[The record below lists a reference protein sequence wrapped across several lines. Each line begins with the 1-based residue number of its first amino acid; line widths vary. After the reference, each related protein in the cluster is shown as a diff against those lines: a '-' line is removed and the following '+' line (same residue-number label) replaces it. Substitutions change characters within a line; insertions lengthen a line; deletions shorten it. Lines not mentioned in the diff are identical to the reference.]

1 MLQQPK
7 IPPVGESANTEM
19 MRGIRKNNKKLK
31 SHTHTQ
37 TSGRA
42 REIRCIFTGG
52 TATVIIGLQRIP
64 SIRWRGQ
71 KQ

>member
-31 SHTHTQ
+31 KHTHTLK
-37 TSGRA
+37 
-42 REIRCIFTGG
+42 
-52 TATVIIGLQRIP
+52 LQEEQEKYAVYSQEER
-64 SIRWRGQ
+64 Q
-71 KQ
+71 L